1 MKKNRQLYLTH
12 HLRLLCNGLFL
23 FLKRIPAVARA
34 DSLPSVTILHVFA
47 PLYLDSAFD
56 ATGQYR
62 YAKSFPKFINPG
74 LEFWEGAQLAID
86 SMKKEGLQLE
96 VHVYDTRAANTTID
110 VSPANARK

>member
-1 MKKNRQLYLTH
+1 MKKNRQLIFLTICA
-12 HLRLLCNGLFL
+12 LLQWTISFSQVDSAAI
-23 FLKRIPAVARA
+23 RP
-34 DSLPSVTILHVFA
+34 DSLPKRHHIALFA

-86 SMKKEGLQLE
+86 SMKKKGCNWKYMYMIRGRLPS
-96 VHVYDTRAANTTID
+96 H
-110 VSPANARK
+110 